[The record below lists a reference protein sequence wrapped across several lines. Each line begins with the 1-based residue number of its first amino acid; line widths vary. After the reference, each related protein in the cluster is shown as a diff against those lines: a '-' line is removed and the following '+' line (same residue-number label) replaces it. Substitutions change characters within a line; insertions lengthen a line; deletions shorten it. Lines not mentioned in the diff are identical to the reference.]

1 MRTFSLLLLLIVVGC
16 GSGTSTS
23 SKALDRPTDL
33 PEGWTWHDISGEKCG
48 FALPA
53 AWKVSEL
60 KDMENQEINVKGNLH
75 AIARSLATSSANFL
89 KTTGEHG
96 LYAQSEDPIAA
107 VVVVSHRTEREPV
120 DVAEAAGKAASAIAS
135 APMKSDVPPTSAKV
149 SLPAG
154 EGRVVTGEFSGANT
168 GQPEVKLP
176 IYRYIW
182 CFGNERYDVLV
193 IGASVGGSE
202 LPDAEQ
208 IAKTFRFSRT

>member
-1 MRTFSLLLLLIVVGC
+1 MRTLPIVLFVLIAGC
-16 GSGTSTS
+16 SSGGPTSA
-23 SKALDRPTDL
+23 KALERPTDL
-33 PEGWTWHDISGEKCG
+33 PEGWTWHDIAGEKCG
-48 FALPA
+48 FAIPA
-53 AWKVSEL
+53 NWQVSEL
-60 KDMENQEINVKGNLH
+60 KEMENQELNIKGNLH
-75 AIARSLATSSANFL
+75 DLARGIATSSANLL

-96 LYAQSEDPIAA
+96 LYARSEDPIAG

-149 SLPAG
+149 TLPAG
-154 EGRVVTGEFSGANT
+154 EGRVVIGEFSGAST
-168 GQPEVKLP
+168 GQPELKLP
-176 IYRYIW
+176 IHRYIW
-182 CFGNERYDVLV
+182 AFGNERFDVLV